1 MGRDGS
7 PVLDR
12 YPPKANPIGTPRPA
26 PAAATPSAPPSAP
39 AAGAPPGPATPPP
52 PGGGALLRL
61 DVPFDPDEFARQLGE
76 SRIQVDVP
84 RDALAEVLRRVADFM
99 GFGIYVYE
107 IRIAP
112 APGEQLQSFRV
123 DLTRVDYSPRDKR
136 WGPFEERGRSDSPFG
151 PGASGERRT

>member
-1 MGRDGS
+1 KENPVGLTRS
-7 PVLDR
+7 P
-12 YPPKANPIGTPRPA
+12 PAAANATRTLPA
-26 PAAATPSAPPSAP
+26 PAAAARAGPAAAPPAS
-39 AAGAPPGPATPPP
+39 
-52 PGGGALLRL
+52 GGSLLRL

-123 DLTRVDYSPRDKR
+123 ELTRVDYSARDKR

-151 PGASGERRT
+151 PGSTGERRT